1 MKNWDDARYM
11 LAVANAKT
19 FSAAAKNLNVNQTT
33 VSRRIERLEQ
43 ELGLSLFVLN
53 EGHLEATDTGA
64 ALIEECRKLE
74 PAFARLDQRIL
85 SLIDNPVYRVTLAAT
100 EIVARTMLAPNIG
113 KLHSSNPNLHLTLIT
128 GQLNVRLDQGEADM
142 AVRLKRPGSGRFKVR
157 KLADIEFAVYAR
169 KSRKQSKQPQKW
181 LGYTEDMAGLPEAI
195 WMEAYMGGPA
205 PILRTN
211 NAQSLAEAAAS
222 GAGVAMLPCQL
233 GDAHSRLQRYDP
245 AIEPVSRE
253 AWLVIREGMSK
264 YPHIRAV
271 ADWIVDGFSTGLQS

>member
-1 MKNWDDARYM
+1 MKNWDDARYL

-33 VSRRIERLEQ
+33 MSRRIERLEH

-53 EGHLEATDTGA
+53 KGHLEPTDIGA

-74 PAFARLDQRIL
+74 PAFATLEQRVL
-85 SLIDNPVYRVTLAAT
+85 SLIDSPVYRVILAAT

-113 KLHSSNPNLHLTLIT
+113 KLHSSNPNIHLTLIT
-128 GQLNVRLDQGEADM
+128 GQQNVRLDQGEADI

-169 KSRKQSKQPQKW
+169 KSRKKSNKPKMW
-181 LGYTEDMAGLPEAI
+181 LGYTKDMAQLPEAV
-195 WMEAYMGGPA
+195 WMENYMEGQA

-222 GAGVAMLPCQL
+222 GAGIAMLPCQL
-233 GDAHSRLQRYDP
+233 GDAHSMLQRYDLGVQS
-245 AIEPVSRE
+245 VSRE
-253 AWLVIREGMSK
+253 AWLVIREGISK
-264 YPHIRAV
+264 HPHIRAV
-271 ADWIVDGFSTGLQS
+271 ADWIVEGFSPGSQS